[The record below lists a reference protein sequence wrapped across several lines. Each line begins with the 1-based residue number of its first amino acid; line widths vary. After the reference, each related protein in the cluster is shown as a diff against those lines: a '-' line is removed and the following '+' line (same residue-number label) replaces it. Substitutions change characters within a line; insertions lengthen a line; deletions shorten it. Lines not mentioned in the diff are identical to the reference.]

1 MRISRIKIEN
11 FRGLASVDI
20 PLSRFGCLIGEN
32 NAGKSSVFQALNFF
46 FRGLSALPSDFLH
59 ASNGIR
65 IQVAFTGV
73 TDSDLLRLEE
83 KHRARISPDIVEG
96 SLTLVKVYDGPGKG
110 ELRVVSMIPAEARY
124 GKVAI
129 DETLKAGLS
138 AEVITANVKETYP
151 EIYAKLD
158 GKVNRA
164 AVRRELKE
172 TLSSLTASEL
182 SMGEEK
188 LPTGMDKSISPLLPE
203 PIYIP
208 AVKELNDDIKTSDSS
223 TFGKLLT
230 LLFGQI
236 EHQLPSLAASF
247 GSLREQLNV
256 VKLEDGRVKDNRL
269 QEVQEIEGLIQRNLQ
284 DSFPRANVHLEIP
297 PPELRSLLAQ
307 AEISINDGVSGHFRT
322 KGDGLRRSVT
332 FAMLRTYVDLKTTQP
347 EGASSAQQPYLLLFE
362 EPEVFLHP
370 RAQKQLFDA
379 LKFFSDFNDVLV
391 TTHSP
396 SFFAPRATGTFVK
409 MIKDHDASPPES
421 RACVVDVHDME
432 SRDQFEIIK
441 HENNEAAFFADSV
454 LLVEGP
460 SDHILIPHISRTLN
474 SEWDFSKH
482 SATIAKVEGKGSIS
496 RYRDFFE
503 KFDMRVSVLADLDA
517 LQGDFDKLG
526 ASEKCRSLRDL
537 LIGKVTEAATAQV
550 AAESTEPAGD
560 VLRKMRKSG
569 ALQGLWR
576 EAQKKRE
583 EFESGEC
590 EWQDLD
596 LAVNAF
602 FNRSA
607 SHTQREILRDPADKG
622 IREMKERLIQALR
635 EENIFVWERG
645 AIEDYYPPLE
655 ENHSS
660 NKNVRAQ
667 DFCESYVTADDIRGL
682 PVFNGEECEFD
693 LIFEKFFNVSLPVLS
708 SIPKQASGEL
718 NGAPA

>member
-46 FRGLSALPSDFLH
+46 FRGASALSSDFLH
-59 ASNGIR
+59 ASKRIR
-65 IQVAFTGV
+65 IQVAFAGI

-83 KHRARISPDIVEG
+83 KHRTRISPDIVDG

-110 ELRVVSMIPAEARY
+110 ELRIVSMVPAEARY

-129 DETLKAGLS
+129 DETLKTGLS
-138 AEVITANVKETYP
+138 ADVIAANVKATYP
-151 EIYAKLD
+151 EIYDKLD

-172 TLSSLTASEL
+172 TISNLASDEL
-182 SMGEEK
+182 VMGEEK

-208 AVKELNDDIKTSDSS
+208 AVKELNDDVKTTDSS
-223 TFGKLLT
+223 TFGRLLT

-247 GSLREQLNV
+247 GSLRKQLNV
-256 VKLEDGRVKDNRL
+256 VTLEDGGVEDNRL
-269 QEVQEIEGLIQRNLQ
+269 DEVREIEGLIQRNLQ
-284 DSFPRANVHLEIP
+284 DSFPRANVRLEIP

-332 FAMLRTYVDLKTTQP
+332 FAMLRTYVDLKTAQP
-347 EGASSAQQPYLLLFE
+347 DGAPSAQQPYLLLFE

-409 MIKDHDASPPES
+409 IIKDHESSPPAS

-441 HENNEAAFFADSV
+441 HENNEAAFFSDSV

-474 SEWDFSKH
+474 PGWDFSKH

-496 RYRDFFE
+496 RYRSFFE
-503 KFDMRVSVLADLDA
+503 KFEMKVSVLADLDA

-526 ASEKCRSLRDL
+526 ASEKCKSLRDL
-537 LIGKVTEAATAQV
+537 LIGKVTEAAAAQTAV
-550 AAESTEPAGD
+550 DSTEPTGET
-560 VLRKMRKSG
+560 LRKMRKSG

-583 EFESGEC
+583 EFERGEC
-590 EWQDLD
+590 EWHDLN
-596 LAVNAF
+596 LAIGEF

-607 SHTQREILRDPADKG
+607 SQAQRDILRSPADES
-622 IREMKERLIQALR
+622 IREVKVKLILALR

-655 ENHSS
+655 ENQSS

-667 DFCESYVTADDIRGL
+667 DFCERYVTADDIRGL
-682 PVFNGEECEFD
+682 PAFGGGACEFD
-693 LIFEKFFNVSLPVLS
+693 LIFEKFFNTGLSQPSL
-708 SIPKQASGEL
+708 IPAQASGEP